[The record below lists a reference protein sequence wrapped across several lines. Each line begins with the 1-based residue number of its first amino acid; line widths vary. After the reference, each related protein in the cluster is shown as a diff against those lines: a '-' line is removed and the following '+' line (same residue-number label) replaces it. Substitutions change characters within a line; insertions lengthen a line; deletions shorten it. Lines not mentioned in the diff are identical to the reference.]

1 MATHCN
7 VVNRVLTLAAYK
19 DLEAAKR
26 DFDAKLAATDASL
39 ATLHTQWDTALDAN
53 DITFTRFWNFVW
65 TERRELVRY
74 LRWAG
79 RMRNRARQKQNPA
92 SLRLRN

>member
-1 MATHCN
+1 MFHLLWQ
-7 VVNRVLTLAAYK
+7 LTRGYRLWPWRSPY
-19 DLEAAKR
+19 LRWRME
-26 DFDAKLAATDASL
+26 TYGG
-39 ATLHTQWDTALDAN
+39 LHAN

>member
-1 MATHCN
+1 MFHLLWQ
-7 VVNRVLTLAAYK
+7 LTRGYRLWPWRSPY
-19 DLEAAKR
+19 LRWRME
-26 DFDAKLAATDASL
+26 TYGG
-39 ATLHTQWDTALDAN
+39 LDAN

-65 TERRELVRY
+65 RERRELVRY

-79 RMRNRARQKQNPA
+79 RMRNRTRRKQNPA

>member
-1 MATHCN
+1 MFHLLWQ
-7 VVNRVLTLAAYK
+7 LTRGYRLWPWRSPY
-19 DLEAAKR
+19 LRWRME
-26 DFDAKLAATDASL
+26 TYGG
-39 ATLHTQWDTALDAN
+39 LDAN

-79 RMRNRARQKQNPA
+79 RMRNRTRQKQNPA